1 MSEYMLHKKGTVYA
15 LLLSIIKRLS
25 IDKLQVF
32 NARIISNNQYKY
44 LLLKLILKKTKK
56 SIVDWLQKI
65 FNILRQNLTLIVNLT
80 NFDPFSAED

>member
-1 MSEYMLHKKGTVYA
+1 MLHKKRTVCA

-44 LLLKLILKKTKK
+44 LLLKLILKKIKK
-56 SIVDWLQKI
+56 SIVDCLQKI

>member
-1 MSEYMLHKKGTVYA
+1 ME
-15 LLLSIIKRLS
+15 RLCV
-25 IDKLQVF
+25 DKLQVF
-32 NARIISNNQYKY
+32 NTRNISNNQYKY